1 MKTRVAISAGHS
13 HKAKGAH
20 WEGFSEWPETRIW
33 AELIMQAL
41 SKDFTVF
48 LVPEDSLTAKVDLV
62 NKFEADLAVEVH
74 FNGGGTA
81 TTSGCE
87 TLHAPGSE
95 KGIRL
100 AKLVQERLVAALGV
114 KDRGTKEGWHGA
126 PTPTGEGPLEGKTA
140 LNYWLRAT
148 KCPAIIVEPEFVQ
161 QYKFIEAHRL
171 AGAKAIAQAV
181 TEYFAGEEVTF
192 ENDDEEPP
200 VRAAES
206 SRGGKSK
213 RFVEPPED

>member
-1 MKTRVAISAGHS
+1 MTARIAISAGHNY
-13 HKAKGAH
+13 KAKGAV

-33 AELIMQAL
+33 AELVMQAL

-48 LVPEDSLTAKVDLV
+48 LVPEDSLTAKVELV
-62 NKFEADLAVEVH
+62 NNFNADLAVEVH
-74 FNGGGTA
+74 FNGGGSA
-81 TTSGCE
+81 ATSGCE

-95 KGIRL
+95 KGIRF
-100 AKLVQERLVAALGV
+100 AKLMQLQLIAALGV

-161 QYKFIEAHRL
+161 QYKFIEAKRL
-171 AGAKAIAQAV
+171 EGSKAIRS
-181 TEYFAGEEVTF
+181 E
-192 ENDDEEPP
+192 
-200 VRAAES
+200 
-206 SRGGKSK
+206 
-213 RFVEPPED
+213 